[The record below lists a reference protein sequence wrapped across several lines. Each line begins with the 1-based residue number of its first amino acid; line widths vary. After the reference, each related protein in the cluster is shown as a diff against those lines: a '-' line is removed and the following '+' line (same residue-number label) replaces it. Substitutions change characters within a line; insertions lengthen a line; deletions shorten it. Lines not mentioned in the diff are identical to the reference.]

1 MKKSTIVILASGV
14 GNRFGDPVPKQ
25 YHLVNG
31 RPAIEYTIRAALAS
45 RKADEVIIAA
55 RGDYINKLRDT
66 YGIVTVEGGEKR
78 NKSFNKVLHYIKNNY
93 DCDKLVVTDAV
104 NPLVTGALFDKFFDY
119 LGQYD
124 VVLTTS
130 KIPTSLGCYDTST
143 VDRSRY
149 YMIQN
154 PHGYHFDMLVKNFNE
169 NSPLTVIAHQLP
181 SDVKTKL
188 YWDFTD
194 YTKIIYPH
202 DIAIVEAL
210 LDHREK
216 KRQFRAHSNDVTLDL
231 FRRMRIVWRNQV
243 REWAR
248 TLDADVEYL
257 LAKWDI
263 TDYTLHPASNF
274 GLVFEASSE
283 RYGAVIVKVIPPFTG
298 RYEREKF
305 TLRNLSPE
313 ITAKLIDS
321 DDERYAILINRIIP
335 GDYTDF
341 SKHSHLL
348 EGLFKRIC
356 SSMKMAPEGAI
367 DTCLQDYAVE
377 MKDKYRMSLSV
388 GYKKAFCKE
397 LLECALIKYHRLPSE
412 RFLIHGD
419 ISGNNALVEND
430 DIKLIDPLGYYAPFV
445 MEFSRF
451 MSYELLYFGGNRR
464 DYFEELK
471 DFFGIYADRSMLDD
485 AVFVDIVSMIFGAI
499 SWKDDNFKRA
509 EEWIMVLDE
518 IFGLREIISERM
530 LAL

>member
-1 MKKSTIVILASGV
+1 MKNNLIVILASGV

-31 RPAIEYTIRAALAS
+31 RPVIEYTIRAALAS
-45 RKADEVIIAA
+45 RKADEIIVAA
-55 RGDYINKLRDT
+55 RGDYINKLRHT
-66 YGIVTVEGGEKR
+66 YGIVIIEGGEER
-78 NKSFNKVLHYIKNNY
+78 NKSFNKVLHYIGNHY

-104 NPLVTGALFDKFFDY
+104 NPLVTGALFDKFFEY
-119 LGQYD
+119 LDRYD

-130 KIPTSLGCYDTST
+130 KIPTSLGCYDTPS

-154 PHGYHFDMLVKNFNE
+154 PHGYHFDMLVKHFNE
-169 NSPLTVIAHQLP
+169 NSLLTVIAHQLP
-181 SDVKTKL
+181 SNVKTKL

-194 YTKIIYPH
+194 YIKIIYPH

-210 LDHREK
+210 LAHREK
-216 KRQFRAHSNDVTLDL
+216 KRQFRAHSNDVALDL
-231 FRRMRIVWRNQV
+231 FQRLRIVWRKEV

-283 RYGAVIVKVIPPFTG
+283 RFGAVIIKVIPPFTG

-305 TLRNLSPE
+305 TLETLSSD

-321 DDERYAILINRIIP
+321 DDERYAMLLKRIIP
-335 GDYTDF
+335 GDYTAF
-341 SKHSHLL
+341 SKHRYLL
-348 EGLFKRIC
+348 EGLFRRIC
-356 SSMKMAPEGAI
+356 SSMKMAPEGGI
-367 DTCLQDYAVE
+367 DTCIQDYVVE
-377 MKDKYRMSLSV
+377 LEDKYRMALTV
-388 GYKKAFCKE
+388 GYKKAFCRQ
-397 LLECALIKYHRLPSE
+397 LLESALLKYRGLPSE

-419 ISGNNALVEND
+419 ISGNNALIEND

-451 MSYELLYFGGNRR
+451 IAYELLHFGGNRK

-471 DFFGIYADRSMLDD
+471 DFFGMHADRSMLDD
-485 AVFVDIVSMIFGAI
+485 AVFIDIVSMIFGAI
-499 SWKDDNFKRA
+499 SWRDDNFKRA
-509 EEWIMVLDE
+509 EEWIVVLDI
-518 IFGLREIISERM
+518 IFGVREMNSERM
-530 LAL
+530 PVQ